1 MTQERKDELYD
12 QMIAWICEQHG
23 DEELFQLLCG
33 QFGMSKEE
41 LHDHCIE
48 SLDSFFPE
56 GSPRERLA
64 MRVADNFQEY
74 QERWMQME
82 PWELIECCEVLA
94 SVTRMAEELPERV
107 NEEEARF
114 LLRFQDPLK
123 LVCDVWI
130 NKNGTHARVSEEA
143 MTNLLR
149 SLRDHGVDEN
159 VYALAPEHSQEAK
172 RKEASPES
180 QREKRPEEDAR
191 ERFYDELQTCLARNG
206 FTSGEEDNGLLPV
219 FWQDEPLCR
228 VTAGGGIQ
236 YRKDEVDRE
245 GGSEALDRVI
255 DMAATTAEYMRML
268 ETSPPLKAQGL
279 EGDYRLLA
287 DFNGTVLAAHPTGQ
301 GTEFV
306 TWEWDY
312 PHTGMWQ
319 GHYYGTNYAGAK
331 QDFAL
336 RSGLIPQTLLF
347 EPEQLQDLYRCCE
360 KTLELDE
367 SLTYLDAERLTSL
380 EEKIEA
386 ISPGIG
392 DRVEEILR
400 QEQEAQTKQEQT
412 MY

>member
-1 MTQERKDELYD
+1 M
-12 QMIAWICEQHG
+12 
-23 DEELFQLLCG
+23 
-33 QFGMSKEE
+33 KE
-41 LHDHCIE
+41 I
-48 SLDSFFPE
+48 
-56 GSPRERLA
+56 
-64 MRVADNFQEY
+64 
-74 QERWMQME
+74 
-82 PWELIECCEVLA
+82 
-94 SVTRMAEELPERV
+94 T
-107 NEEEARF
+107 EEARKRYYKEVG
-114 LLRFQDPLK
+114 LR
-123 LVCDVWI
+123 
-130 NKNGTHARVSEEA
+130 
-143 MTNLLR
+143 LR
-149 SLRDHGVDEN
+149 QAG
-159 VYALAPEHSQEAK
+159 LAV
-172 RKEASPES
+172 
-180 QREKRPEEDAR
+180 
-191 ERFYDELQTCLARNG
+191 
-206 FTSGEEDNGLLPV
+206 GEEKDGLLPV
-219 FWQDEPLCR
+219 DWQGEPLCR
-228 VTAGGGIQ
+228 LTAGGGLQ
-236 YRKDEVDRE
+236 YRKDQVDRD
-245 GGSEALDRVI
+245 GGPETLEQVI
-255 DMAATTAEYMRML
+255 RITGETAEYMRLL
-268 ETSPPLKAQGL
+268 EEAPALKAQGL

-319 GHYYGTNYAGAK
+319 GHYYGTNYPGAK

>member
-1 MTQERKDELYD
+1 MTQT
-12 QMIAWICEQHG
+12 Q
-23 DEELFQLLCG
+23 
-33 QFGMSKEE
+33 
-41 LHDHCIE
+41 
-48 SLDSFFPE
+48 
-56 GSPRERLA
+56 
-64 MRVADNFQEY
+64 N
-74 QERWMQME
+74 
-82 PWELIECCEVLA
+82 
-94 SVTRMAEELPERV
+94 
-107 NEEEARF
+107 
-114 LLRFQDPLK
+114 
-123 LVCDVWI
+123 
-130 NKNGTHARVSEEA
+130 
-143 MTNLLR
+143 
-149 SLRDHGVDEN
+149 
-159 VYALAPEHSQEAK
+159 
-172 RKEASPES
+172 
-180 QREKRPEEDAR
+180 
-191 ERFYDELQTCLARNG
+191 RFYSELTVSLNRAG
-206 FTSGEEDNGLLPV
+206 FAVTEADSGLLPV
-219 FWQDEPLCR
+219 YWQDEPLCR

-255 DMAATTAEYMRML
+255 DMTATTAEYMRML
-268 ETSPPLKAQGL
+268 ETAPPLKAQGL

-386 ISPGIG
+386 ISPGVG

-400 QEQEAQTKQEQT
+400 QEQEPQTKQEQT